1 MRLKLWAFE
10 EWLDVVTHKEMIAMD
25 TAHRIDVRRK
35 AVRNCLAALLAIAS
49 VSLIA
54 ASDLPPQTTIVSA
67 NGIFTNDFDCSF
79 PLQEQVKGTY
89 RDTLYFDRNGTLTR
103 EFISPQFQGSLTVT
117 WTNLETG
124 TSLTSH
130 EASTLIIYYNP
141 DGSFQKLANQGLT
154 FHVSVPGQGL
164 LLADVGRI
172 VIERGQGV
180 TFEVGPHQEFN
191 GDTAAFC
198 ADLAH

>member
-1 MRLKLWAFE
+1 MA
-10 EWLDVVTHKEMIAMD
+10 
-25 TAHRIDVRRK
+25 TAYRIDLGRK
-35 AVRNCLAALLAIAS
+35 AVRNCLAALFAIAS
-49 VSLIA
+49 LSLIA
-54 ASDLPPQTTIVSA
+54 AGGHPPQTTIVSA
-67 NGIFTNDFDCSF
+67 DATFTNDFDCAF

-89 RDTLYFDRNGTLTR
+89 RDTLYFDQNGTLTK
-103 EFISPQFQGSLTVT
+103 EFLSPQFQGPLTVT

-130 EASTLIIYYNP
+130 QASTLIIYYNP

-154 FHVSVPGQGL
+154 FQVSVAGEGL

-180 TFEVGPHQEFN
+180 TFEVGPHQELD

-198 ADLAH
+198 AYLAQ